1 MRGIAILRS
10 GSKITVI
17 GGGGLL
23 LMAIARI
30 VHTIIS
36 VDPNIGSH
44 ISFSEKFWPAV
55 RALIMK

>member
-1 MRGIAILRS
+1 MRGIAIIRS
-10 GSKITVI
+10 GSKITVV
-17 GGGGLL
+17 GGGLL
-23 LMAIARI
+23 LMAIAKI
-30 VHTIIS
+30 VHAIIA